1 MLLHAIALLA
11 AATAD
16 AQVPREVDPAALLDG
31 DVAFHTSTTTQAQAI
46 VWATA
51 SPYAHVGLVERAGD
65 QVYVV
70 EAVQPVK
77 RTAWADWT
85 ARGLGGQV
93 TVMRHRG
100 LSDAARKSVVDHAR
114 RYLGRPYDLSFA
126 PGDDRLYCSE
136 LVHLAYAAVGVQ
148 VGTWTPASELGLASA
163 PVQALLRRR
172 WRRHPAC
179 AAAASLAECLPA
191 LGRTRIVTPASQR
204 ADPQLTLVA
213 SSYPPALR

>member
-1 MLLHAIALLA
+1 VLLHAIALLA

-31 DVAFHTSTTTQAQAI
+31 DVAFHTSTTSQAQAI

-51 SPYAHVGLVERAGD
+51 SPYAHVGLVERAGE

-77 RTAWADWT
+77 RTAWAEWT

-100 LSDAARKSVVDHAR
+100 LSDAARESVVDHAR

-126 PGDDRLYCSE
+126 PGADRLYCSE

-148 VGTWTPASELGLASA
+148 LGTWTPASELGLASP
-163 PVQALLRRR
+163 PVQALLRSR

-179 AAAASLAECLPA
+179 AAAASLADCMPA
-191 LGRTRIVTPASQR
+191 LGRTRIVTPASLR

>member
-1 MLLHAIALLA
+1 MLLHVIALLA
-11 AATAD
+11 AASAD
-16 AQVPREVDPAALLDG
+16 AQVPREVDPAALRDADL
-31 DVAFHTSTTTQAQAI
+31 VFHTSTTSQAQAV

-51 SPYAHVGLVERAGD
+51 SPYAHVGLVERAGE
-65 QVYVV
+65 QVFVL

-77 RTAWADWT
+77 RTAWADW
-85 ARGLGGQV
+85 ARRGRAGHV

-100 LSDAARKSVVDHAR
+100 LDDAARRTVVRQAR

-136 LVHLAYAAVGVQ
+136 LVHLAFAAAGLQ
-148 VGTWTPASELGLASA
+148 VGAWAPAAALGLDSA

-172 WRRHPAC
+172 WRSHPAC
-179 AAAASLAECLPA
+179 AAAASLAACMPVLR
-191 LGRTRIVTPASQR
+191 RTQIVTPASLR
-204 ADPQLTLVA
+204 ADPRLLLVA